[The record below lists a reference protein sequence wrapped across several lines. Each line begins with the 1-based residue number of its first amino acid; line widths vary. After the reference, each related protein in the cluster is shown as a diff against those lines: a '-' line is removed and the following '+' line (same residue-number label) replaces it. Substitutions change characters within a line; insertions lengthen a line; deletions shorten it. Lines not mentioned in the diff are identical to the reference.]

1 MGMTVRGPVVADVS
15 AMARVLVESWR
26 ETYRD
31 LMPDEYS
38 TILRSW
44 RGGSGSGALPY

>member
-26 ETYRD
+26 ETYRG
-31 LMPDEYS
+31 LMPDDVPDDPSFVARRE
-38 TILRSW
+38 RF
-44 RGGSGSGALPY
+44 